1 MIYKLGTAVA
11 AGMTAALLCAGGAGA
26 YTFAPDNP
34 STNPQCEKST
44 PSQDQNGHAQP
55 GTQQNGTS
63 GPLDGMLDSGSS
75 GGPVAAPGGTS
86 PKTQEC
92 EDQQSNQGDLG
103 NGNGNGNGNGK
114 QSTPEGNGSTPQ
126 DPGTGNG
133 TSQGAGN
140 GDTRT
145 NPGASN
151 GAQTDSDRSGVP
163 DRDGD
168 N

>member
-103 NGNGNGNGNGK
+103 NGNGK

-133 TSQGAGN
+133 TSKGAGN